1 MKNFGWTEKAE
12 LLNGRISM
20 ISFVIASI
28 VYLKT
33 GQLLPGIWWLNNN
46 TWLVGA
52 FQGKIG
58 GQKCPPFLYK

>member
-1 MKNFGWTEKAE
+1 

-52 FQGKIG
+52 FQDKIG

>member
-20 ISFVIASI
+20 VSFIIMVG

-33 GQLLPGIWWLNNN
+33 GQVIPGL
-46 TWLVGA
+46 
-52 FQGKIG
+52 F
-58 GQKCPPFLYK
+58 